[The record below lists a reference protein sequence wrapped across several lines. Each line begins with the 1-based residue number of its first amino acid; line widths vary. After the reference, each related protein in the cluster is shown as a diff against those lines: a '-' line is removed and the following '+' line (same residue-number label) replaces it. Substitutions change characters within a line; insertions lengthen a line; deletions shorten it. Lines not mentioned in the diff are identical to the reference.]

1 VNLAYSK
8 GENFNMMGTGET
20 SSESTSPETLFYNLI
35 WLTTKEAAVFL
46 RRTVNAIYLLVSR
59 KQLRARKFG
68 NRLYFNKDELNYLIE
83 TSELKGGY

>member
-1 VNLAYSK
+1 LAYSTW
-8 GENFNMMGTGET
+8 ENFSMMRTGET
-20 SSESTSPETLFYNLI
+20 SVERPSTESLFNNLI

-59 KQLRARKFG
+59 KQLRARKFR

-83 TSELKGGY
+83 TSELKGGC